1 MLKPSVAPHLR
12 RTERPF
18 YQAGGVLLCLVPLV
32 AFSCLYY
39 GFRSAVVVGVGAL
52 TAMLVEVLCC
62 LVAGRRPTLTDGT
75 AAVTGAL
82 IGSMMS
88 PLTPFWTPVMGAA
101 FAIGV
106 AKMPFGGTGRNVFNP
121 AAAGM
126 AFCAI
131 CFPTRLFI
139 YPDPALQQ
147 TLPMMDTSSVLTAL
161 SPAAQL
167 SNSGHSTYDWY
178 SLLSGNFPGPIGS
191 AGIVVLIAC
200 ALFLYVRGSS
210 SLLIT
215 VPYLLICGAGA
226 ALFPRAAI
234 TPTNSVMLELCT
246 GLLLFTGVFLLGD
259 PVTAPRHWLARIVY
273 GCMAG
278 GLVMLLRHYGRFE
291 CCEFFAVLLVNA
303 FSPVLDRTCWHVTHR
318 VFRWW
323 KRRGVTGQ

>member
-1 MLKPSVAPHLR
+1 MLKPSIAPHLR

-18 YQAGGVLLCLVPLV
+18 TQAGGVLLCLTPLV

-39 GFRSAVVVGVGAL
+39 GVRPLLLVLIGMVTAVLIELLCSAFRHK
-52 TAMLVEVLCC
+52 
-62 LVAGRRPTLTDGT
+62 RPAINDGT
-75 AAVTGAL
+75 SAVTGAL

-88 PLTPFWTPVMGAA
+88 PLAPFWVPIMGAA

-139 YPDPALQQ
+139 YPDPSVQQ
-147 TLPMMDTSSVLTAL
+147 MLPLWDTSSVITAL

-167 SNSGHSTYDWY
+167 SNSGTTSFGWI

-191 AGIVVLIAC
+191 AGIIVLVAC
-200 ALFLYVRGSS
+200 ALFLNVRGSS
-210 SLLIT
+210 SPLIT
-215 VPYLLICGAGA
+215 LPYLAVCAVIA
-226 ALFPRAAI
+226 ALFPRANIAASS
-234 TPTNSVMLELCT
+234 SVALELCT
-246 GLLLFTGVFLLGD
+246 GLLLFTGVFLLCD

-273 GCMAG
+273 GCLAG
-278 GLVMLLRHYGRFE
+278 ILVMVLRHYGRFE
-291 CCEFFAVLLVNA
+291 CCEFFAVLLANA
-303 FSPVLDRTCWHVTHR
+303 FSPLLDRSCWRLTRFLSEVM
-318 VFRWW
+318 
-323 KRRGVTGQ
+323 KR